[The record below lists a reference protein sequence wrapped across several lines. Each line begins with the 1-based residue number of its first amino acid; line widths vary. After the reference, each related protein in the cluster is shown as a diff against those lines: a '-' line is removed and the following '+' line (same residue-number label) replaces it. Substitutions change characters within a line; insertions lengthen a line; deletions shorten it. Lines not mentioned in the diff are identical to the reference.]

1 MMASGLYFI
10 ASRFGDVLG
19 TILYDYYGGF
29 AVCVIAITIVY
40 ALILPTLLL
49 IPKGL
54 VAAPDGQTPELGL
67 AAD

>member
-1 MMASGLYFI
+1 MMSSGLYFI

-29 AVCVIAITIVY
+29 VVCVTAITVVY

-49 IPKGL
+49 VPKRL
-54 VAAPDGQTPELGL
+54 IATADGQPESGF